1 MAKRA
6 IKESESN
13 PAYEISVYRPFKAG
27 LPDLRVYF
35 KNMWKRREL
44 AAELAR
50 SSLKA
55 QNSTTVL
62 GQLWLVLNPLFLG
75 AIYYT
80 LVVIISGGRHKGPD
94 YLAHLLAGLFAYH
107 FLAQSLSSGSGSVV
121 GGGKLITN
129 RAFPRLIMPVT
140 EVLVAMRRFVP
151 TLIVYVSFHLITQ
164 LSWSWKQLL
173 AIPAFALI
181 AIFTMGVTALLATSQ
196 VYFRDTRS
204 FLPYVT
210 RIWLYI
216 SPILYFPES
225 IPQTFQSLKAFNPLF
240 SLFTCWGDALV
251 RGQIAPVSMWL
262 TAIAWSFGMF
272 VLGLYVFLSRERE
285 FAVRI

>member
-1 MAKRA
+1 MATTPNDTADSKP
-6 IKESESN
+6 S
-13 PAYEISVYRPFKAG
+13 YEISVYKPFKAG

-35 KNMWKRREL
+35 RNMWRRREL
-44 AAELAR
+44 SIELAR
-50 SSLKA
+50 SALRA
-55 QNSTTVL
+55 QNSTTML

-80 LVVIISGGRHKGPD
+80 LVVIISGGRNKGPD

-129 RAFPRLIMPVT
+129 RAFPRLLLPMTQVF
-140 EVLVAMRRFVP
+140 VAVRRFVP
-151 TLIVYVSFHLITQ
+151 TLVVYAVFHLATQ
-164 LSWSWKQLL
+164 LTLSWKQLF
-173 AIPAFALI
+173 AIPAFVLLF
-181 AIFTMGVTALLATSQ
+181 IFTTGLTALLATAQ
-196 VYFRDTRS
+196 VYFRDTKS

-216 SPILYFPES
+216 SPILYFPEA
-225 IPQTFQSLKAFNPLF
+225 IPSVFEPLKAFNPLF

-251 RGQIAPVSMWL
+251 RGEIASGAMWA
-262 TAIAWSFGMF
+262 TASIWSFGIF
-272 VLGLYVFLSRERE
+272 FLGIYVFLARERE

>member
-1 MAKRA
+1 
-6 IKESESN
+6 
-13 PAYEISVYRPFKAG
+13 
-27 LPDLRVYF
+27 
-35 KNMWKRREL
+35 MWRRREL
-44 AAELAR
+44 AIELAR
-50 SSLKA
+50 SSLRA
-55 QNSTTVL
+55 QNSTTML

-107 FLAQSLSSGSGSVV
+107 FLTQSLSSGSGSVV

-129 RAFPRLIMPVT
+129 RAFPRLIMPFT
-140 EVLVAMRRFVP
+140 EVIVAVRRFVP
-151 TLIVYVSFHLITQ
+151 TLVVYFTFHLVSH

-173 AIPAFALI
+173 AIPAFFLI
-181 AIFTMGVTALLATSQ
+181 FLFTMGLTALLATSQ
-196 VYFRDTRS
+196 VYFRDTKS
-204 FLPYVT
+204 FLPYIT

-225 IPQTFQSLKAFNPLF
+225 IPNAFQPLKAFNPLY
-240 SLFTCWGDALV
+240 SLFSCWGDALV
-251 RGQIAPVSMWL
+251 RGQIASVGLWL
-262 TAIAWSFGMF
+262 TATAWSVGLFL
-272 VLGLYVFLSRERE
+272 LGLYVFLSRERE